1 MIGSTTNKEPAII
14 DDKDIEMLSL
24 DDMRGAYK
32 DMHKAKMSLNQQAS
46 VEGVMTEIE
55 VLKQQMEMTHE
66 QLRRLIGMYGTLSG
80 EFEQYKQQRV
90 AELQMKVNGGSTT
103 FEDED

>member
-14 DDKDIEMLSL
+14 DDKDIEMLTL
-24 DDMRGAYK
+24 DQMRGAYK
-32 DMHKAKMSLNQQAS
+32 DMHEAKMSLNEKAT

-55 VLKQQMEMTHE
+55 VLKQQLEMTHE
-66 QLRRLIGMYGTLSG
+66 QMQRLIGMYGTLSG
-80 EFEQYKQQRV
+80 EFEQYRQQRV
-90 AELQMKVNGGSTT
+90 AELQMKVNNGSTT